1 MTGIEREHDSNRTR
15 PPRRSNLTRLRR
27 SRPTERLLRV
37 SEPAD
42 ADIVRTGGCGGEVTR
57 GGERDCHTIES
68 GC

>member
-1 MTGIEREHDSNRTR
+1 M
-15 PPRRSNLTRLRR
+15 
-27 SRPTERLLRV
+27 ERLQHV

-42 ADIVRTGGCGGEVTR
+42 ADIVHTGGCGGEVTR